1 MYSSADTRPGRGGGK
16 RGSDV
21 SVCVCMRVC
30 VCERERERGG
40 EGGGQAHM
48 HRHAQTRAHAHTRTR
63 THAHPRAHTHTH
75 THPHTHAHTHT
86 RTQKDNSRMRWGY
99 SMVYPM
105 APRASMVYTTRL
117 APCLA
122 GIFVG
127 CFETKQNKTKKR
139 KKDES
144 DRLQVEEGKATSQ

>member
-1 MYSSADTRPGRGGGK
+1 
-16 RGSDV
+16 
-21 SVCVCMRVC
+21 
-30 VCERERERGG
+30 
-40 EGGGQAHM
+40 
-48 HRHAQTRAHAHTRTR
+48 
-63 THAHPRAHTHTH
+63 
-75 THPHTHAHTHT
+75 
-86 RTQKDNSRMRWGY
+86 MRWGY